1 MRKIIILIS
10 IIIFLIFFIIVP
22 KDNNN
27 LINLSDNEKQEL
39 MKVLKIE
46 NSSSFLPLSIK
57 KEFLEIGDISD
68 CYVLKFQ
75 ISKEDYKSNELKY
88 KDIDTGEI
96 SLYWKEIKDKVT
108 YICYVRELENN
119 EYRKEL
125 FEKFKELKNNY

>member
-27 LINLSDNEKQEL
+27 LINLSDNEKPEL

-57 KEFLEIGDISD
+57 KEFLA
-68 CYVLKFQ
+68 
-75 ISKEDYKSNELKY
+75 
-88 KDIDTGEI
+88 
-96 SLYWKEIKDKVT
+96 
-108 YICYVRELENN
+108 
-119 EYRKEL
+119 
-125 FEKFKELKNNY
+125 

>member
-46 NSSSFLPLSIK
+46 NSSSF
-57 KEFLEIGDISD
+57 
-68 CYVLKFQ
+68 
-75 ISKEDYKSNELKY
+75 
-88 KDIDTGEI
+88 
-96 SLYWKEIKDKVT
+96 
-108 YICYVRELENN
+108 
-119 EYRKEL
+119 
-125 FEKFKELKNNY
+125 

>member
-75 ISKEDYKSNELKY
+75 ISKEDYKSNDLKY

-96 SLYWKEIKDKVT
+96 SLNWKEIKDKDT
-108 YICYVRELENN
+108 YIC
-119 EYRKEL
+119 
-125 FEKFKELKNNY
+125 

>member
-96 SLYWKEIKDKVT
+96 SLNWKEIKDKDT

>member
-96 SLYWKEIKDKVT
+96 SLNWKEIKDKDT
-108 YICYVRELENN
+108 YICYVREWENN